1 MKPFSKWTIA
11 EAEGRFGLILQ
22 KQCRL
27 LKEWLT
33 VQDTLSEEDEKKLN
47 ALCESL
53 QDYAYDWNEA
63 ELKLKFIG
71 PLLLTVNFDQEKYHS
86 FMEREISV
94 AIENEILSGITD
106 FLVARGRRVPIHPY
120 FFIHEY
126 KKERD
131 SSNDPLGQLMTA
143 MVAAQKLNNDNNPL
157 YGAYIMGR
165 LWFFV
170 VLYGV
175 EYCVSLGHNAAK
187 PEELK
192 EIFGILRNTKKIIE
206 QLISDEGSG
215 YGVRGSGCEK
225 TSHPEPRTSNP
236 LSKENLE

>member
-106 FLVARGRRVPIHPY
+106 FFVARGRRVPSHPY

-192 EIFGILRNTKKIIE
+192 EIFGILRNTKRIIE
-206 QLISDEGSG
+206 QLILNDGSG
-215 YGVRGSGCEK
+215 GED